1 MAEDFLLYSNDVERV
16 WKRRFPVI
24 RLYNEATNAL
34 IGEISEQDF
43 AFLQGDLE
51 EESST
56 DNNYYIN
63 QATVDMFEEQKANPA
78 LVSLLRKALGGNE
91 DMDIRWDY
99 A

>member
-1 MAEDFLLYSNDVERV
+1 M
-16 WKRRFPVI
+16 I
-24 RLYNEATNAL
+24 RLYNDTTNAL
-34 IGEISEQDF
+34 IGEISDEDF

-63 QATVDMFEEQKANPA
+63 QATVDMFEEQKASPA

-91 DMDIRWDY
+91 DIDIRWDY
-99 A
+99 V